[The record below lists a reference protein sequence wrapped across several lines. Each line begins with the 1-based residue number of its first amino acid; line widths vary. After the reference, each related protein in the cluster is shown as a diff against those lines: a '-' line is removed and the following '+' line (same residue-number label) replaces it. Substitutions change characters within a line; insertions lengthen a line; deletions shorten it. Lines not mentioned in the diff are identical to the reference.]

1 MRRSTKGEV
10 LFKRVELKVVP
21 PEGHPVKKEI
31 VHAGPGR
38 CFTEKGID
46 AMLEHAAA
54 NVGKEFPHWDF
65 RLVQVA
71 PNAFNFVYAGLRET
85 AEQNSIS

>member
-1 MRRSTKGEV
+1 MPRSTSGKA
-10 LFKRVELKVVP
+10 LFKRVELKIIP
-21 PEGHPVKKEI
+21 PEGHPAKKEI

-38 CFTEKGID
+38 VFTERGID

-54 NVGKEFPHWDF
+54 NIEKEFPLWNF
-65 RLVQVA
+65 RLVPIA

-85 AEQNSIS
+85 AEQNSVS